1 PQDDASEQYD
11 DDDDTVPIND
21 RDGDGANDGS
31 TVGDDDTNNYYDD
44 DDDAVSP
51 SEGEKRSDGGPIIDF
66 FDGDDDTAENA
77 SSILIIL
84 VLFIVIPVV
93 IGLII
98 FGYSRIRREDL
109 LNQENRKKIYDHIM
123 NNPGEHFRGLQ
134 RAVDLEVGV
143 LSHHLNVLEKEQLIV
158 SEQDGNNRCFWA
170 AGVKHDT
177 DKVRLS
183 RIQENILK
191 EIHSEPGI
199 TQSQIAKK
207 MGISRK
213 VVFYHVKFLR
223 NSGVVREEKDKKHSH
238 YYERE

>member
-1 PQDDASEQYD
+1 
-11 DDDDTVPIND
+11 V
-21 RDGDGANDGS
+21 
-31 TVGDDDTNNYYDD
+31 
-44 DDDAVSP
+44 
-51 SEGEKRSDGGPIIDF
+51 
-66 FDGDDDTAENA
+66 
-77 SSILIIL
+77 ILI
-84 VLFIVIPVV
+84 VV
-93 IGLII
+93 GLII

-109 LNQENRKKIYDHIM
+109 LNQENRKRIYEYIT
-123 NNPGEHFRGLQ
+123 NNPGEHFRALQ

-191 EIHSEPGI
+191 EIQEEPGI
-199 TQSQIAKK
+199 TQSQIARKL
-207 MGISRK
+207 GVSRK

-223 NSGVVREEKDKKHSH
+223 NAGVVREEKVQRNAH